1 MIVNIITINRNNATG
16 LEKTMQSVFSQT
28 CRNFEYIIVD
38 GASTDTSVQV
48 IQRFAHLFGDR
59 LKWVSES
66 DSGIYNAMNKGLKMA
81 SGQYVEFL
89 NSGDYLASGDVIE
102 RVLAAL
108 GDNGFPSILYGNM
121 NKSFGNG
128 VCCQDKGF
136 AGKDI
141 SFLMFYK
148 GTMNH
153 PSAFIRK
160 DLFDKYGQYDETLKI
175 VSDWKWFLQAI
186 ALGEEEPV
194 YADIDVS
201 VFDMNGISESNQSLA
216 SKERKIVLDQLI
228 PKRILVDYEEWSF
241 PISQIR
247 RLKRHP
253 WAYKIVWFLD
263 RVLFKIEKLKR

>member
-1 MIVNIITINRNNATG
+1 MIVSIITINRNNATG

-28 CRNFEYIIVD
+28 CRNYEYIIVD

-59 LKWVSES
+59 LKWISES
-66 DSGIYNAMNKGLKMA
+66 DGGIYNAMNKGLIMA
-81 SGQYVEFL
+81 GGQYVEFL
-89 NSGDYLASGDVIE
+89 NSGDYLASDDVIE
-102 RVLAAL
+102 RVMEAL
-108 GDNGFPSILYGNM
+108 DDDGFPSILYGNM
-121 NKSFGNG
+121 KKSFGDG
-128 VCCQDKGF
+128 DCYQDKGF
-136 AGKDI
+136 AGQDI
-141 SFLMFYK
+141 SFLTFYK

-160 DLFDKYGQYDETLKI
+160 DLFDKYGKYDETLKI

-186 ALGEEEPV
+186 ALGEEKPV
-194 YADIDVS
+194 YSDIDVS
-201 VFDMNGISESNQSLA
+201 VFDMNGISESNKSLA

-228 PKRILVDYEEWSF
+228 PKSILVDYEDWLF